1 MNDLKSFVAL
11 QTRLYE
17 FLERQDEATLR
28 GILDG
33 TVELAVVPADD
44 AVPVGSAPREVSR
57 GVSRSL
63 AVDPI
68 GAPSPHPV
76 QVAQDL
82 SRLPPGQ
89 QRSFYLNGTDLPLK
103 GLYQVAKLLGL
114 RGYTQRRKAELVD
127 ILVRHSFARN
137 DATADEPRTP
147 APALDPADGKA
158 GAENTR
164 ADDAMADNTGVDTDT
179 DTGGVASQPTP
190 HESGPV
196 LAATPTAAARPN
208 ADAGRIA
215 AQLRATET
223 ENEGA
228 AYLREQHLDR
238 ASLLAVAAELQLTR
252 VDRLSRPELEKRVL
266 KQAIGARRK
275 FAGLRKW

>member
-44 AVPVGSAPREVSR
+44 AAPVGSSYEVSR
-57 GVSRSL
+57 GISQSL
-63 AVDPI
+63 AADPV
-68 GAPSPHPV
+68 GAPSTIPL
-76 QVAQDL
+76 QVVQDL
-82 SRLPPGQ
+82 LRLPSGQ
-89 QRSFYLNGTDLPLK
+89 QRSFYLNGADLPLQ
-103 GLYQVAKLLGL
+103 GLRQVAKLLGL
-114 RGYTQRRKAELVD
+114 RGYTKPRKAELLE
-127 ILVRHSFARN
+127 ILVHHDFARN
-137 DATADEPRTP
+137 DAAADEPPTP
-147 APALDPADGKA
+147 APALDPPDGKA
-158 GAENTR
+158 GAANTG
-164 ADDAMADNTGVDTDT
+164 ADDAADNTGVGHT
-179 DTGGVASQPTP
+179 DTGSTASQPTP
-190 HESGPV
+190 NESGPV
-196 LAATPTAAARPN
+196 LAAAPTGAASPN
-208 ADAGRIA
+208 ADAARIA

-223 ENEGA
+223 EGEGI

-238 ASLLAVAAELQLTR
+238 ASLLSVAAELQLTR